1 MIEIIKIISIFPIFF
16 LFLIF
21 PVNTFDKNDI
31 ILNYDLYSLNLI
43 INLNIFLIF
52 SLLPLAI
59 ENYQNIFLIT
69 YLVLF
74 IYKIYNKSFK
84 NIFYNKPAFYIF
96 LLLFIII
103 SLSVASRLELGWDA
117 KYFYYIKTLFFYE
130 GLNIAEIKNFKDYSW
145 HPHLGSYIWAFFW
158 KLPFIDHEYFGRL
171 FYVFIFC
178 FSIIGVIFKDKNKF
192 YLKTIFILSILL
204 LVYNYERFSG
214 LQEVLIFSLLIISS
228 RFLYDLQKNKK
239 INNIVALLLI
249 SNLLIWIKSE
259 GLVFSLILL
268 IILLVSHKTNL
279 KNKIIVLTTGILIFS
294 FKKIIYIYLQFDTV
308 AQPYY
313 NLPFLLSLDVLEV
326 LNRIGHTFFYLS
338 YYGLT
343 NILFFTGIIILLF
356 INLKKT
362 KELDTTIF
370 NYYFLFNISF
380 IFAAYI
386 FREMEIVYSLRTT
399 LERIVFISSGFY
411 LYLIFMFLDKR
422 VKF

>member
-16 LFLIF
+16 LFVIF
-21 PVNTFDKNDI
+21 PVNTFNKNDI

-178 FSIIGVIFKDKNKF
+178 FSIVGVIFKDKNKF

>member
-21 PVNTFDKNDI
+21 PINTFGKNNI
-31 ILNYDLYSLNLI
+31 VLNYDLYSLNLI
-43 INLNIFLIF
+43 INLNILLIF

-59 ENYQNIFLIT
+59 ENYQNIFLII

-74 IYKIYNKSFK
+74 ICKINNKNFK

-96 LLLFIII
+96 LLSFVVI

-117 KYFYYIKTLFFYE
+117 KYFYYIKTLFFFD

-158 KLPFIDHEYFGRL
+158 KMPFMEYEYFGRL
-171 FYVFIFC
+171 FYVFILC
-178 FSIIGVIFKDKNKF
+178 FSIIGVTFRNKNKF
-192 YLKTIFILSILL
+192 YFKIIFILTILL
-204 LVYNYERFSG
+204 LIYNYERFSG
-214 LQEVLIFSLLIISS
+214 LQEVIIFSLLIISS
-228 RFLYDLQKNKK
+228 RFLHDIKENKNL
-239 INNIVALLLI
+239 NNIVALLLI

-259 GLVFSLILL
+259 GLVFSVILM
-268 IILLVSHKTNL
+268 IILFVSHKINL
-279 KNKIIVLTTGILIFS
+279 KKKIIVLTTGVLIVS

-313 NLPFLLSLDVLEV
+313 NLPFLISLDFLEV

-338 YYGLT
+338 YYGLI
-343 NILFFTGIIILLF
+343 NSLFFIGIIILLF
-356 INLKKT
+356 INFKKT
-362 KELDTTIF
+362 KELDISIF
-370 NYYFLFNISF
+370 NYYFLLNISF

-399 LERIVFISSGFY
+399 LERIVFVSSGFY

>member
-178 FSIIGVIFKDKNKF
+178 FSIVGVIFKDKNKF

>member
-1 MIEIIKIISIFPIFF
+1 MIEIFKIISIFPIFF

-21 PVNTFDKNDI
+21 PINTFGRSKI
-31 ILNYDLYSLNLI
+31 ILDYDLYSLNLI

-178 FSIIGVIFKDKNKF
+178 FSIVGVIFKDKNKF

-362 KELDTTIF
+362 KELNTTIF

>member
-16 LFLIF
+16 LFVIF
-21 PVNTFDKNDI
+21 PVNTFNKNDI

>member
-16 LFLIF
+16 LFVIF

-158 KLPFIDHEYFGRL
+158 KLPFIDYEYFGRL

-178 FSIIGVIFKDKNKF
+178 FSIIGVIFKNKDKS
-192 YLKTIFILSILL
+192 YLKTIFILSILIL
-204 LVYNYERFSG
+204 IYSYERFSG

-228 RFLYDLQKNKK
+228 RFLYDLKENKNLK
-239 INNIVALLLI
+239 NILALLLV

-259 GLVFSLILL
+259 GLVFSMILM
-268 IILLVSHKTNL
+268 IIMFFSHKINL
-279 KNKIIVLTTGILIFS
+279 QKKIIVVATGVIIFS
-294 FKKIIYIYLQFDTV
+294 FKKIIYMYLQFETI
-308 AQPYY
+308 AQPHY
-313 NLPFLLSLDVLEV
+313 NLAFLLSLDFLEV
-326 LNRIGHTFFYLS
+326 LNRIGYTFFYLS
-338 YYGLT
+338 YYSLI
-343 NILFFTGIIILLF
+343 NVLFFIGIIILLF

-362 KELDTTIF
+362 KELDITIF
-370 NYYFLFNISF
+370 NYYFLLNISF

-399 LERIVFISSGFY
+399 LERIVFVSSGFY
-411 LYLIFMFLDKR
+411 LYLIFLFLDKR